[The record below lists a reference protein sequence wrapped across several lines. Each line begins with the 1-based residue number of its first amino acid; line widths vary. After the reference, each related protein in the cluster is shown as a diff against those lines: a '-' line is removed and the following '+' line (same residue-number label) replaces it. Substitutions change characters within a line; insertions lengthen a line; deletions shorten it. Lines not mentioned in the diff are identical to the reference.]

1 MEYKN
6 NRLSL
11 DGVFFED
18 ICSKHSTPTY
28 VYSRDEILSNINSYK
43 INIDCGDLVCFSVKS
58 SNNLHILKLISSQ
71 GLGFDVVSGGDRDPE
86 SDGVDGISATQL
98 REAAID
104 GDLDSFRLGIPDDLS
119 LEDSKNL
126 FLDLVDGLVD

>member
-1 MEYKN
+1 MGKH
-6 NRLSL
+6 
-11 DGVFFED
+11 FD
-18 ICSKHSTPTY
+18 IGYFKDCLIAKETNPHQQIIKDLRDIDKY
-28 VYSRDEILSNINSYK
+28 DLDEI
-43 INIDCGDLVCFSVKS
+43 
-58 SNNLHILKLISSQ
+58 
-71 GLGFDVVSGGDRDPE
+71 DVVSGGDRDPE

-98 REAAID
+98 REAAIE

>member
-1 MEYKN
+1 MVVGGD
-6 NRLSL
+6 RLENFQSL
-11 DGVFFED
+11 LHKYNGDLYD
-18 ICSKHSTPTY
+18 L
-28 VYSRDEILSNINSYK
+28 DEI
-43 INIDCGDLVCFSVKS
+43 
-58 SNNLHILKLISSQ
+58 
-71 GLGFDVVSGGDRDPE
+71 DVVSGGDRDPE

>member
-1 MEYKN
+1 MASCFVDDDRVKTALDVCSIASEEGFKKVVMVVGSD
-6 NRLSL
+6 RLENFQSL
-11 DGVFFED
+11 LHKYNGDLYD
-18 ICSKHSTPTY
+18 L
-28 VYSRDEILSNINSYK
+28 DEI
-43 INIDCGDLVCFSVKS
+43 
-58 SNNLHILKLISSQ
+58 
-71 GLGFDVVSGGDRDPE
+71 DVVSGGDRDPE
-86 SDGVDGISATQL
+86 SDGVDGITATQL